1 MSVSST
7 LSSSAAPSI
16 DAALAVLDD
25 PEELDAF
32 TVWQR
37 DAGGATEAVSQ
48 LQLSGMT
55 CGACAGIIE
64 NALLQVDGVRDARVS
79 ASGSRGEVRWDPT
92 RTSAAALVH
101 AIEAAGYGAA
111 PDAAAPERALR
122 ERESRRL
129 LWQLFVAA
137 FCMMQVMMYATPAYV
152 AAPGDIEPDLLRLLQ
167 WASWLL
173 SLPVLLFSS
182 QAFFSGAWKQL
193 RAGRIGMDV
202 PVSIGILVTF
212 VVSSGA
218 TFQPGGIFGTEVYFD
233 SMTMFVCFLL
243 GGRWLVL
250 RARHRVAASLESAV
264 ARLPQS
270 VQRVEADGSLIS
282 VSPRQLRVGDRVR
295 VAAGQAFPAD
305 GVLLAG
311 QTQADE
317 ALLTGESQALTKRPG
332 DELVA
337 GALNLAAPIEMRVD
351 RIGRDTRYEA
361 IVSLMRGALAQRP
374 PLVQLV
380 DRIAAPF
387 LWAVLLLAAGA
398 AVAWTFIDPSRAV
411 WVAVSVLIVTCPCA
425 LSLGTPS
432 ALLAAT
438 GALARR
444 GVLLQRLESLEALA
458 RIDWL
463 FVDKTGTLTDEQ
475 PRLARIVRQPG
486 TPAVSDTV
494 LLQEAASLAVLSIH
508 PLSRVL
514 ADAAPAQPAAW
525 HEVQEVAGQGLQAH
539 GGDGRCWRLG
549 SAAWVGG
556 SSQAPAGDGVAS
568 SEVWFGPVGEPW
580 VRFEFVERL
589 RPDSAVAVRR
599 LQAAGVHVALL
610 SGDQPARVR
619 EVATDAGIADARG
632 GVTPEE
638 KLAAVSG
645 AQAAGHRVAMV
656 GDGINDAP
664 VLARADVSFAFGHGA
679 EIAKARADAIVL
691 GSRLGDVADA
701 RDLAVRTMRIVRQN
715 LAWAV
720 AYNAA
725 CIPLALIGWL
735 PPWAAGLGMAGS
747 SLLVVLNALRL
758 ARPIAGR

>member
-1 MSVSST
+1 MNPSQLLAST
-7 LSSSAAPSI
+7 AASAA
-16 DAALAVLDD
+16 DASLALLDE
-25 PEELDAF
+25 PEELGAF
-32 TVWQR
+32 TEWQR
-37 DAGGATEAVSQ
+37 DAGGATEAVSR

-64 NALLQVDGVRDARVS
+64 SALLHVDGVREARVS
-79 ASGSRGEVRWDPT
+79 MSGARAEVRWDPART
-92 RTSAAALVH
+92 RAAALVA

-122 ERESRRL
+122 EREARRS
-129 LWQLFVAA
+129 LWRLFVAA

-152 AAPGDIEPDLLRLLQ
+152 AAPGDIDPELLRLLQ

-182 QAFFSGAWKQL
+182 QGFFAGAL
-193 RAGRIGMDV
+193 RQVRARRIGMDV
-202 PVSIGILVTF
+202 PVSIGIVVTF

-243 GGRWLVL
+243 GGRWLEL
-250 RARHRVAASLESAV
+250 RARHRVAASLENAV
-264 ARLPQS
+264 ARLPES
-270 VQRVEADGSLIS
+270 VLRVAADGS
-282 VSPRQLRVGDRVR
+282 VSAVTPRQLRLGDRVR

-305 GVLLAG
+305 GVLLTG
-311 QTQADE
+311 RTEADE
-317 ALLTGESQALTKRPG
+317 ALLTGESQAVPKQPG

-337 GALNLAAPIEMRVD
+337 GALNLGAPVEMRVD
-351 RIGRDTRYEA
+351 RIGRDTRFEA
-361 IVSLMRGALAQRP
+361 IVALMRGALAQRP

-380 DRIAAPF
+380 DRIAGPF
-387 LWAVLLLAAGA
+387 LWAVLLLAGGA
-398 AVAWTFIDPSRAV
+398 AVAWSFIEPSRAV

-444 GVLLQRLESLEALA
+444 GVLLQRLEALEALA

-475 PRLARIVRQPG
+475 PQLARIVRQPAA
-486 TPAVSDTV
+486 PALDDAA
-494 LLQEAASLAVLSIH
+494 LLAAAASLAASSTH

-514 ADAAPAQPAAW
+514 AAAAPQAPAVW
-525 HEVQEVAGQGLQAH
+525 HELEEVPGQGLQAR
-539 GGDGRCWRLG
+539 GADGRRWRLG
-549 SAAWVGG
+549 AAAWVGV
-556 SSQAPAGDGVAS
+556 QEVGDGMA
-568 SEVWFGPVGEPW
+568 SEVWFGPAGEPW
-580 VRFEFVERL
+580 ASFEFVDRL
-589 RPDSAVAVRR
+589 RPDSAAAVQR
-599 LQAAGVHVALL
+599 LRKAGVHVALL
-610 SGDQPARVR
+610 SGDRAARVR
-619 EVATDAGIADARG
+619 EVAAEAGIADARG

-638 KLAAVSG
+638 KLAAMSA
-645 AQAAGHRVAMV
+645 AQVAGHRVAMV

-679 EIAKARADAIVL
+679 AIAKARADAIVL

-701 RDLAVRTMRIVRQN
+701 RELAIRTMRIVRQN
-715 LAWAV
+715 LAWAA

-725 CIPLALIGWL
+725 CIPMALVGWL
-735 PPWAAGLGMAGS
+735 PPWAAGLGMALS
-747 SLLVVLNALRL
+747 SLLVVLNAMRL
-758 ARPIAGR
+758 ARPPVRD